1 MKQEK
6 DDLSTFLPSRLQVI
20 LTVRGDVFVLDTGDE
35 KLPLQRVKMLL
46 KKFLH
51 QQNLEAMYKVMG
63 EQEAARIVK
72 QKRGQ
77 KQKSR
82 KEGNSPFTLRHVTLF
97 FPQSSKAVVTRTTV

>member
-1 MKQEK
+1 MKQET

-77 KQKSR
+77 KQKVG
-82 KEGNSPFTLRHVTLF
+82 KKGTAPSPYDTLPYF
-97 FPQSSKAVVTRTTV
+97 FPNRPKLS